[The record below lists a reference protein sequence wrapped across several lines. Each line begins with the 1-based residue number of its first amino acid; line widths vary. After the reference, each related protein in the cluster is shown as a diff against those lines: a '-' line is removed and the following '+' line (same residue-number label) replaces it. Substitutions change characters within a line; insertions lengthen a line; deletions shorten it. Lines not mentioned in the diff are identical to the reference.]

1 MTLWNRI
8 RSWLRMMLQRSRLE
22 HEMNAELCFHIE
34 TYAEELVRN
43 GVPHDEALRRARIE
57 FGGLERAKEE
67 CRDARGIA
75 FLVGLAQDLRLGA
88 RMLCKS
94 LGFTTVA
101 VLTLALGIGANAA
114 IFSVVD
120 AVLLRPLPYPEP
132 ARLVRVWESHPAGGS
147 FRNAVNPQNFLD
159 WRDNSKAFHA
169 MAAILSSTN
178 NLNAQGRPIAVRGL
192 QVSPEFFSIL
202 EIPPIHG
209 RTFTPDD
216 AVSGRDH
223 VVILSYEL
231 WQSQCGGNVSVIGQN
246 MEVDGLPYTV
256 VGVMPP
262 SFSFPNTKAEVWTPL
277 PLARTE
283 EWKEG
288 RYLTVVARLKPGVT
302 LEQARQDMVRV
313 TNIAAEVRPDFD
325 KGWSAEVNPMLED
338 ATQDLR
344 RPLWVLLASVALL
357 LLIACA
363 NVANLLLMRGTGR
376 VRELAVR
383 SALGASRWRLIQ
395 QLLVE
400 GLMLSL
406 AGMTVGLLIARFTLH
421 SVLAL
426 IPPNAPLPRSGPVA
440 IDARVLLFTFFAS
453 LLTAVFFGLVPALR
467 LSRVD
472 LQNAL
477 KQGCF
482 RSGVGGHQT
491 LRRCFVVAEVALA
504 LLLSVGAGLM
514 LRSFARLVAV
524 DPGFQPEHLLTLHI
538 SLSPS
543 RYEDNLKRSTY
554 FARILTEVRG
564 IPGVRSAGSTHLL
577 PLTEMTSGS
586 CFAPG
591 DGPQPTPAESPSSE
605 FLIVG
610 SGYFRAM
617 GIPVLRGRDFEERDS
632 FNAQP
637 VAIVNH
643 SFVERYF
650 PGQDVLGKQLW
661 VCWTIEKPV
670 EIVGIAADTRQANL
684 HEAPQA
690 TIFLSN
696 AQAPMYFA
704 TIVVRAEGDP
714 RQVAHSVEDAIHRVD
729 PDQAVSEVQSMESVF
744 KDSVS
749 SPRFEAILLGAF
761 AGLAVLLAVIGVY
774 GIVSYSVSQRT
785 NEIGIRVAMGAGSRD
800 IAGMVLLEALT
811 LAGIALVIGMG
822 ASLALSR
829 LLESLLF
836 EVKPSDPVTLLVAG
850 CILLA
855 VCVVAA
861 LLPARRAMRVDPMV
875 ALRYE

>member
-1 MTLWNRI
+1 MD
-8 RSWLRMMLQRSRLE
+8 
-22 HEMNAELCFHIE
+22 AELRFHIE
-34 TYAEELVRN
+34 ACTEDLVRS
-43 GVPHDEALRRARIE
+43 GVPRDEALRRARIE

-67 CRDARGIA
+67 CREARSIA
-75 FLVGLAQDLRLGA
+75 FLLSLAQDLRLGA
-88 RMLCKS
+88 RMLRKS
-94 LGFTTVA
+94 PSFTVVA
-101 VLTLALGIGANAA
+101 VFTLALGIGANAA

-147 FRNAVNPQNFLD
+147 FRNAVNPRNFLD
-159 WRDNSKAFHA
+159 WRDNSKAFQA
-169 MAAILSSTN
+169 MAAVLSSTN

-209 RTFTPDD
+209 RTFTADD
-216 AVSGRDH
+216 AVPGHEH
-223 VVILSYEL
+223 VVMLSYEL
-231 WQSQCGGNVSVIGQN
+231 WQSQCGGNVSAIGQN

-262 SFSFPNTKAEVWTPL
+262 GFSFPNTKAEVWTPL

-288 RYLTVVARLKPGVT
+288 RYLTVVARLKPGVS

-338 ATQDLR
+338 ATQDVR

-383 SALGASRWRLIQ
+383 SVLGASRWRFVQ

-406 AGMTVGLLIARFTLH
+406 SGMTVGLVIARFTLH

-426 IPPNAPLPRSGPVA
+426 VPLNAPLPRSGPIT

-453 LLTAVFFGLVPALR
+453 LFTAVFFGLVPALR

-477 KQGCF
+477 KQGSF

-491 LRRCFVVAEVALA
+491 WRRCFVVAEVALA

-514 LRSFARLVAV
+514 LRSFAHIISV

-543 RYEDNLKRSTY
+543 RYEDDLKRSIY
-554 FARILTEVRG
+554 FERLLTEVRG
-564 IPGVRSAGSTHLL
+564 IPGVRAAGSTHLL

-610 SGYFRAM
+610 AGYFQSM
-617 GIPVLRGRDFEERDS
+617 GIPVLRGRDFKEHDN
-632 FNAQP
+632 FIAQP

-643 SFVERYF
+643 AFVERYF
-650 PGQDVLGKQLW
+650 PGQDVLGRQLW

-684 HEAPQA
+684 QATPQP

-714 RQVAHSVEDAIHRVD
+714 GQIAHSVEDAIHRVD
-729 PDQAVSEVQSMESVF
+729 PDQAISEVQSMESVF
-744 KDSVS
+744 NDSVS

-785 NEIGIRVAMGAGSRD
+785 NEIGIRVAMGAGSTD
-800 IAGMVLLEALT
+800 IAGMVLREALT
-811 LAGIALVIGMG
+811 LTGVALIIGIG

-829 LLESLLF
+829 LLQSLLF
-836 EVKPSDPVTLLVAG
+836 EVKPSDPITLLAAG
-850 CILLA
+850 CIILA
-855 VCVVAA
+855 VCAVAA
-861 LLPARRAMRVDPMV
+861 FLPARRAMRVDPLV